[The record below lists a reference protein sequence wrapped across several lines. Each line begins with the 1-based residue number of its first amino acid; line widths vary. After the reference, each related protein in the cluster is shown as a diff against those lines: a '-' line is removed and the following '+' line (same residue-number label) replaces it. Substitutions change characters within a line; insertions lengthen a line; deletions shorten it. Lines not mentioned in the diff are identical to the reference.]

1 MSYNQGASQCWFIF
15 CYWTSL
21 WHHLAS
27 KLIQMLSLTKSNSR
41 MNIVIKTCFPLLLAA
56 ALSGCASYYGA
67 ATITSYPSGAE
78 VINTKDGTVLGVTPT
93 TVWWKDSSSDR
104 QHITLRLKL
113 DGYYDK
119 VTPFW
124 LSMRHKSQQDAMNAP
139 QAVESALQ
147 RRGD

>member
-1 MSYNQGASQCWFIF
+1 MKI
-15 CYWTSL
+15 
-21 WHHLAS
+21 AS
-27 KLIQMLSLTKSNSR
+27 KLSLTLA
-41 MNIVIKTCFPLLLAA
+41 LLFMI
-56 ALSGCASYYGA
+56 SGCATYYGA
-67 ATITSYPSGAE
+67 AKITSYPSGAE

-93 TVWWKDSSSDR
+93 TVWWKNSSSDR

-124 LSMRHKSQQDAMNAP
+124 LSMRHNTQQEAMSAP

>member
-1 MSYNQGASQCWFIF
+1 MKIV
-15 CYWTSL
+15 
-21 WHHLAS
+21 S
-27 KLIQMLSLTKSNSR
+27 KISVT
-41 MNIVIKTCFPLLLAA
+41 LLL
-56 ALSGCASYYGA
+56 LVMISGCASYYGA
-67 ATITSYPSGAE
+67 ANITSIPSGAE

-93 TVWWKDSSSDR
+93 TVWWKNSSSDR

-139 QAVESALQ
+139 QSVESALQ
-147 RRGD
+147 ERGD